1 MQVHVHLSTHI
12 VHKDNHTYTN
22 LDLQSTYELSSSK
35 LDACNMGSSGMLTCG
50 CLTQAMIEISL
61 AYLGQKVPLG
71 SGLLSRALKV

>member
-1 MQVHVHLSTHI
+1 MG
-12 VHKDNHTYTN
+12 
-22 LDLQSTYELSSSK
+22 SSK

-71 SGLLSRALKV
+71 CGLLSRALKV